1 MSYLVSQGFLLLAW
15 VLRSPLSIWKHA
27 LIVGCHGLRVFLSF
41 ISAPFSD
48 ESFNETAIHYNMDKV
63 MENGRRVRRSRA
75 SNDKNP
81 KALIGLQGPLERG
94 ATKVWKGNCS
104 LKRKPPYRR
113 WLPEELSVEGSRGM
127 IIFFPHTAYK
137 PSQKPEGRD
146 VCGNAP

>member
-1 MSYLVSQGFLLLAW
+1 
-15 VLRSPLSIWKHA
+15 
-27 LIVGCHGLRVFLSF
+27 
-41 ISAPFSD
+41 
-48 ESFNETAIHYNMDKV
+48 